1 MPGKVVVLAGGV
13 GAARFLQGLAA
24 VIPAEDITV
33 IGNTGDDLEVHGL
46 CVSPD
51 LDTVTY
57 TLAGVV
63 DPAQGWGIAGDT
75 FECLDHLEKLG
86 GETWFRLG
94 DRDLATHIYRTSLLR
109 GGLPLSDVTARI
121 GRSLG
126 VRSRILPM
134 SNDPVRTWLETDQ
147 GRLDFQTYFVKHQ
160 ARDQVNGVEFIGAE
174 SAQPAPG
181 VAGEILTARAVIVAP
196 SNPIISI
203 GPILAVA
210 GIRDALRETKASV
223 AAISPIVA
231 GRALKGPTARM
242 MEGLGM
248 EASALAVAE
257 LYRDFAD
264 FFVLDRQD
272 ATSSGRVE
280 ALGMK
285 PVVTDTVM
293 ASALVK
299 KELARAT
306 LRAMES

>member
-13 GAARFLQGLAA
+13 GAARFLEGLAA

-57 TLAGVV
+57 TLAGVA

-86 GETWFRLG
+86 SETWFRLG
-94 DRDLATHIYRTSLLR
+94 DRDLATHVYRTSLLR
-109 GGLPLSDVTARI
+109 GGLPLSDVTSRI

-134 SNDPVRTWLETDQ
+134 SDDPVRTWLETDQ
-147 GRLDFQTYFVKHQ
+147 GRLDFQTYFVKRQ
-160 ARDQVNGVEFIGAE
+160 SRDQVNGVEFIGAE

-248 EASALAVAE
+248 EASAFAVAE
-257 LYRDFAD
+257 LYRDFVD
-264 FFVLDRQD
+264 FFVLDQQN
-272 ATSSGRVE
+272 AILSGRVE
-280 ALGMK
+280 ALGIK

-293 ASALVK
+293 ASAVVK

-306 LRAMES
+306 LRAIES

>member
-1 MPGKVVVLAGGV
+1 MLAGGV
-13 GAARFLQGLAA
+13 GAARFLEGLAA

-57 TLAGVV
+57 TLAGVA

-86 GETWFRLG
+86 SETWFRLG
-94 DRDLATHIYRTSLLR
+94 DRDLATHVYRTSLLR
-109 GGLPLSDVTARI
+109 GGLPLSDVTSRI

-134 SNDPVRTWLETDQ
+134 SDDPVRTWLETDQ
-147 GRLDFQTYFVKHQ
+147 GRLDFQTYFVKRQ
-160 ARDQVNGVEFIGAE
+160 SRDQVNGVEFIGAE

-248 EASALAVAE
+248 EASAFAVAE
-257 LYRDFAD
+257 LYRDFVD
-264 FFVLDRQD
+264 FFVLDQQN
-272 ATSSGRVE
+272 AILSGRVE
-280 ALGMK
+280 ALGIK

-293 ASALVK
+293 ASAVVK

-306 LRAMES
+306 LRAIES

>member
-13 GAARFLQGLAA
+13 GAARFLDGLAG
-24 VIPAEDITV
+24 VIPAGDITV

-46 CVSPD
+46 SVSPD

-63 DPAQGWGIAGDT
+63 DPAHGWGLAGDT
-75 FECLDHLEKLG
+75 FECLDHLERFG
-86 GETWFRLG
+86 CETWFRLG

-109 GGLPLSDVTARI
+109 SGLPLSDVTLRI

-126 VRSRILPM
+126 VRSRIIPM
-134 SNDPVRTWLETDQ
+134 SDDPVRTWVETGQ
-147 GRLDFQTYFVKHQ
+147 GRLDFQTYFVKRQ
-160 ARDQVNGVEFIGAE
+160 ARDQVNGVEFVGAE
-174 SAQPAPG
+174 TAQPAPDVVEEIR
-181 VAGEILTARAVIVAP
+181 VAKAVIVAP

-203 GPILAVA
+203 GPILAVP
-210 GIRDALRETKASV
+210 GIREALRKTNAAV
-223 AAISPIVA
+223 AAVSPIVA
-231 GRALKGPTARM
+231 GRALRGPTTRM

-248 EASALAVAE
+248 EASAPGVAE

-264 FFVLDRQD
+264 FFVLDQQD
-272 ATSSGRVE
+272 RTLSGPIE

-285 PVVTDTVM
+285 PVTTNTVM
-293 ASALVK
+293 ASAVLK

>member
-13 GAARFLQGLAA
+13 GAARFLEGLAA

-57 TLAGVV
+57 TLAGVA

-86 GETWFRLG
+86 SETWFRLG
-94 DRDLATHIYRTSLLR
+94 DRDLATHVYRTSLLR
-109 GGLPLSDVTARI
+109 GGLPLSDVTSRI

-134 SNDPVRTWLETDQ
+134 SDDPVRTWLETDQ
-147 GRLDFQTYFVKHQ
+147 GCLDFQTYFVKRQ
-160 ARDQVNGVEFIGAE
+160 SRDQVNGVEFIGAE

-248 EASALAVAE
+248 EASAFAVAE
-257 LYRDFAD
+257 LYRDFVD
-264 FFVLDRQD
+264 FFVLDQQD
-272 ATSSGRVE
+272 AILSGRVE
-280 ALGMK
+280 ALGIK

-293 ASALVK
+293 ASAVVK

-306 LRAMES
+306 LRAIES